1 MLSNTARSESKKR
14 STDFDVVVIG
24 AGFAGLYQLYMLREL
39 GLRVR
44 GLEAGS
50 DVGGVWHWNRYPGA
64 RLDSE
69 SYSYCYSF
77 SEELLREWS
86 WSERFVGQPE
96 LNAYFKYVADK
107 FDLRKDIRFNSRVRA
122 AKYEGRN
129 WSLTTE
135 DGHEVTTRF
144 VVLAVGPLS
153 APVLPAI
160 EGRDSFAGTSL
171 FAPEWPK
178 DPVDFRRKRVAV
190 IGTGATGIQII
201 QEVAKS
207 AGSLTVLQRTP
218 NWAVPL
224 NNGPIDED
232 TQREIKA
239 GYKRLFDHCRSTPG
253 GFVHAPR
260 QDSALDVT
268 CEERESFLEKLYA
281 SSGLG
286 LWQGNF
292 RDMGTNPRSNAIVT
306 EFVARKIRARVK
318 DPEVAERL
326 IPKDHG
332 FGLRRVPLETN
343 YYEVYN
349 QRNVRLVDVRATPI
363 EAITPQGI
371 RTSDESFDFD
381 IIIYAAGY
389 DAITGGFDRIDI
401 SNESGRRLR
410 NKWSEGLSSLVG
422 MMVDEF
428 PNLFMILGPY
438 SALGNAPRSI
448 EYNVEWVTRLLMK
461 VTQEGVTRVEA
472 TPEAVAEWVAYS
484 HSTAEGLLS
493 AKIKSWMTG
502 VNTNI
507 SGKEEPS
514 IFLYRGTAQAYREW
528 AERIAASGYEPFIH
542 LN

>member
-1 MLSNTARSESKKR
+1 MSSNNAHLESTKKPA
-14 STDFDVVVIG
+14 DFDVAVVG
-24 AGFAGLYQLYMLREL
+24 AGIGGLYQLYMLREL
-39 GLRVR
+39 GLRVLC
-44 GLEAGS
+44 LEAGS
-50 DVGGVWHWNRYPGA
+50 GVGGVWHWNRYPGA

-69 SYSYCYSF
+69 SYTYCYSF
-77 SEELLREWS
+77 SEELLSEWS

-96 LNAYFKYVADK
+96 LNAYYNYVADK
-107 FDLRKDIRFNSRVRA
+107 FDLRKDIRFNSRVSS
-122 AKYEGRN
+122 AKFEGGN
-129 WSLTTE
+129 WYLTTE
-135 DGHEVTTRF
+135 DGHESTARF

-153 APVLPAI
+153 APVRPSI
-160 EGRDSFAGTSL
+160 EGRDTFAGTSL
-171 FAPEWPK
+171 FAPEWPEE
-178 DPVDFRRKRVAV
+178 PVEFAGKRVAV

-207 AGSLTVLQRTP
+207 AGSLTVFQRTP

-224 NNGPIDED
+224 NNGPMDKE
-232 TQREIKA
+232 TLREMGADSHHIFE
-239 GYKRLFDHCRSTPG
+239 YCRSTPG

-268 CEERESFLEKLYA
+268 PEERESFLEKLY
-281 SSGLG
+281 SSPGLG

-292 RDMGTNPRSNAIVT
+292 HDMGTNPQSNAIVT
-306 EFVARKIRARVK
+306 EFVARKIRSRVH

-349 QRNVRLVDVRATPI
+349 QPNVRLVDVRATPI
-363 EAITPQGI
+363 KTITPQGI
-371 RTSDESFDFD
+371 RTVDESFDFD
-381 IIIYAAGY
+381 IIIYATGY

-401 SNESGRRLR
+401 SNESGRKLKD
-410 NKWSEGLSSLVG
+410 KWSEGLSSLVG

-448 EYNVEWVTRLLMK
+448 EYNVEWITRIIK
-461 VTQEGVTRVEA
+461 FVTQEGVTRAEA
-472 TPEAVAEWVAYS
+472 TPEAVADWVDYS
-484 HSTAEGLLS
+484 HSTSEGLLS
-493 AKIKSWMTG
+493 SNIKSWMTG

-514 IFLYRGTAQAYREW
+514 VFLYRGTTQSYRKW
-528 AERIAASGYEPFIH
+528 AERIVASGYEPFIR
-542 LN
+542 LS